1 MSNSKLYLFPV
12 PIVEDHLQSLPE
24 VNHSIIKEVR
34 HLVVERIRTSRR
46 FLKKVDPAIDI
57 DLISFI
63 EMDKHNEY
71 SNLDE
76 YKLWLQEGLTI
87 GIMSESGV
95 PCIGDPGHKFV
106 SLAHELG
113 AKVIP
118 LVGPSSIMLSLMGS
132 GLNGQ
137 CFQFEGY
144 LPVKEPALKKRL
156 NDMEREI
163 FKTSKT
169 FIFIEAPYRI
179 KKLFDIIIEHC
190 HKDIKL
196 CVAEELDGPD
206 AWIQTKHIHEWHT
219 NDINAHKRNVIFL
232 LGK

>member
-1 MSNSKLYLFPV
+1 MSKSKIYLFPI
-12 PIVEDHLQSLPE
+12 PIVENYLQSLPE
-24 VNHSIIKEVR
+24 VNHSIIKEVKYF
-34 HLVVERIRTSRR
+34 VVERIRTSRR
-46 FLKKVDPAIDI
+46 FLKSVDSSIDI
-57 DLISFI
+57 DAISFI
-63 EMDKHNEY
+63 EMDKHNDY

-76 YKLWLQEGLTI
+76 YKSWLSQGLTI

-106 SLAHELG
+106 SFAYEMG

-118 LVGPSSIMLSLMGS
+118 LVGPSSILLSLMGS

-137 CFQFEGY
+137 CFQFDGY
-144 LPVKEPALKKRL
+144 LPVKEPALKKSL
-156 NDMEREI
+156 SEMEQEI
-163 FKTSKT
+163 LKTSKT

-179 KKLFDIIIEHC
+179 KKLFDVIIKHC

-206 AWIQTKHIHEWHT
+206 AWIQTKYIREWHT
-219 NDINAHKRNVIFL
+219 NDINSHKRNVIFL